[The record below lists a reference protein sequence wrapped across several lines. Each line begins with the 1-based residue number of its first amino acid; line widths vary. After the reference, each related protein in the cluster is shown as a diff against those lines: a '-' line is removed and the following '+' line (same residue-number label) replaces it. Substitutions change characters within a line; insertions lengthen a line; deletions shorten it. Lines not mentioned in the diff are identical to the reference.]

1 MNGCGH
7 EVLGQ
12 SETNMPFNWK
22 KDKPYMWKY
31 SLYTPYV
38 YIYIYTPAIHIYIH
52 RTYIYI
58 YIYIHCVY
66 IYIYTHLHHIQ
77 YHLLIL
83 KHEFV
88 GILIPYM
95 FKETHELAPKQLAS

>member
-38 YIYIYTPAIHIYIH
+38 YIYTPAIHIYIY

-58 YIYIHCVY
+58 YIVY
-66 IYIYTHLHHIQ
+66 IYIHTLT
-77 YHLLIL
+77 
-83 KHEFV
+83 
-88 GILIPYM
+88 PYPVP
-95 FKETHELAPKQLAS
+95 FIDTKA